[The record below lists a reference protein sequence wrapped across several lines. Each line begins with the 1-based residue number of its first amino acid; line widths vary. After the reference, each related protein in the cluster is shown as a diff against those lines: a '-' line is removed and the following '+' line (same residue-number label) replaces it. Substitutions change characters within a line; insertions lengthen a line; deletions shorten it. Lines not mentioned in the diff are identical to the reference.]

1 MVASL
6 CGIGENACGNTQI
19 IGFALGAFAGALIGS
34 ALEGDQ
40 ASAKP

>member
-6 CGIGENACGNTQI
+6 CGIGEDSCGNTQI
-19 IGFALGAFAGALIGS
+19 IGFALGAFTGAMIGS

-40 ASAKP
+40 PRH